1 MLIEF
6 SVKNYRSFRDEAV
19 LSMEATKSSTLKS
32 VLIPFGGMQIL
43 PSAVIY
49 GKNGGGKSNIK
60 QFMTSA
66 LAKELDST
74 YNRMQWAGEEYL
86 LEEFADRCPNAPKGG
101 NLYHNEVLYWAGYVY
116 RYWHF
121 LTVESSKDIYKQ
133 APAETMNTN
142 YLMFHCMD
150 TELAI
155 EDLKEI
161 HRQKAKKR
169 SKSGRKAMPDRIQSD

>member
-1 MLIEF
+1 MLW
-6 SVKNYRSFRDEAV
+6 VALQVFRICEQERT
-19 LSMEATKSSTLKS
+19 SE
-32 VLIPFGGMQIL
+32 QIVHWNQ
-43 PSAVIY
+43 AE
-49 GKNGGGKSNIK
+49 G
-60 QFMTSA
+60 
-66 LAKELDST
+66 
-74 YNRMQWAGEEYL
+74 
-86 LEEFADRCPNAPKGG
+86 FADRCPAAPKDG
-101 NLYHNEVLYWAGYVY
+101 NLYDNEVLYWAGYVY

-121 LTVESSKDIYKQ
+121 LTGESSKDIYKQ

>member
-1 MLIEF
+1 
-6 SVKNYRSFRDEAV
+6 
-19 LSMEATKSSTLKS
+19 MENMGRPQISKLKS
-32 VLIPFGGMQIL
+32 CDKMLGPWQSQLCDIQGRLFEN
-43 PSAVIY
+43 A
-49 GKNGGGKSNIK
+49 GKAGYNSEQFIK
-60 QFMTSA
+60 QFMTSS

-86 LEEFADRCPNAPKGG
+86 LEEFADRCPNAPKDGK
-101 NLYHNEVLYWAGYVY
+101 LYHNEVLYWAGYVY

-121 LTVESSKDIYKQ
+121 LTGESSKDIYKQ

-150 TELAI
+150 TDLAI

-161 HRQKAKKR
+161 HRQKVKKR
-169 SKSGRKAMPDRIQSD
+169 SKSGRKAMSDMIQSD